1 MAQPRGFRTAN
12 RRYRF
17 LFWPMMAVYVAIIL
31 GTKFLIDD
39 DKAPDWLNAACAIAA
54 TLPLFIVLFAIRRQ
68 TDETDEYTRM
78 RYLKALRDAGLIT
91 SGLLFLVGFLQI
103 FDVIGDIAVFWFG
116 SVFFFAFGLARL
128 PECFGRTV

>member
-1 MAQPRGFRTAN
+1 M
-12 RRYRF
+12 
-17 LFWPMMAVYVAIIL
+17 
-31 GTKFLIDD
+31 
-39 DKAPDWLNAACAIAA
+39 NAACAIAA

-103 FDVIGDIAVFWFG
+103 FDVIGDIEVFWFG
-116 SVFFFAFGLARL
+116 PVFFFAFGLARL